1 MQFFVVLETQNT
13 LNFLKNEGEQNLL
26 KEQKLKQKLKKVN
39 DANKH
44 LNSFI
49 QENSINNT
57 INKNKTNNNNISNN
71 FNTIADTSGDLL
83 LKQIEKNQRNY
94 FEPLNN
100 SSNSDFKLNNNN
112 YNEQSNFNEFEQENM
127 NELTG
132 LIKKI

>member
-1 MQFFVVLETQNT
+1 M
-13 LNFLKNEGEQNLL
+13 
-26 KEQKLKQKLKKVN
+26 KVN
-39 DANKH
+39 KIYKH